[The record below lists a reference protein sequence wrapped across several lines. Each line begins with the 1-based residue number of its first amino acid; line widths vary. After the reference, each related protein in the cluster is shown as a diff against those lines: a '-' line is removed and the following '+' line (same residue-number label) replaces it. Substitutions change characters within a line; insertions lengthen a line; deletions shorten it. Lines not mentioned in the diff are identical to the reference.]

1 LKTLKNLLDQCH
13 IELKE
18 IKQDLSKLRP
28 PDSVEDKDER
38 PKRPLLTIF
47 GKKLQDGIK
56 KSRFDNPVK
65 RVQYALTEKDLD
77 MMIRRIDRHK
87 NTLKTQLF
95 ILERHEKDVE
105 EWKKLLKWL
114 YADSVSATHSEIR
127 ETRAK
132 ESGKWLLD
140 DPEFKKW
147 KRGDSEKQLLI
158 CTGKGAFLP
167 VQTDY

>member
-1 LKTLKNLLDQCH
+1 MNDVLD
-13 IELKE
+13 
-18 IKQDLSKLRP
+18 
-28 PDSVEDKDER
+28 
-38 PKRPLLTIF
+38 LTF
-47 GKKLQDGIK
+47 L
-56 KSRFDNPVK
+56 
-65 RVQYALTEKDLD
+65 
-77 MMIRRIDRHK
+77 
-87 NTLKTQLF
+87 
-95 ILERHEKDVE
+95 VE

-147 KRGDSEKQLLI
+147 RDDDSEKQLLI

-167 VQTDY
+167 VQTVY